1 MVEGCSIWVRFGFW
15 PVRLDPA
22 RLLFIP
28 LLALGAWCW
37 LCEPKIRPSYLFPKD
52 THTSDNH
59 EPQAPA
65 LLVLL
70 LGWHPTAT
78 GTTV

>member
-15 PVRLDPA
+15 PVRLDSA

-37 LCEPKIRPSYLFPKD
+37 LCLSPVPTHEAPKYETPLDGGRLTMGLWRAGY
-52 THTSDNH
+52 
-59 EPQAPA
+59 AVARGPA
-65 LLVLL
+65 SRGL
-70 LGWHPTAT
+70 
-78 GTTV
+78 